1 MFTFGLTSVAL
12 WAADAAEP
20 SGGKPG
26 GMPPDLDDVVPS
38 GGDQYRDWF
47 TRMCLYM
54 VLKDRGDAADSHGD
68 TVVIGTEYGNTEA
81 MASLLRE
88 ARTQGRLL
96 SAQRFPN
103 AITGSASAFVNMS
116 IGATGRNMTLNAGR
130 LTPVLAMWQC
140 LRALASGQSAKSHL
154 LIGDVYSPEAL
165 TDAASHGAD
174 SPCHSAVMHAVFA
187 AGSQFAADFDFSP
200 SSSDVDPGM
209 FKPLER
215 NAAPATAQFLREV
228 QTFDAFGEAL
238 FECRGPSRHRASVTV
253 VRAVATD
260 GSTTAPSQAAAL

>member
-1 MFTFGLTSVAL
+1 MFTFGLTSVAF

-20 SGGKPG
+20 SDGRPS

-38 GGDQYRDWF
+38 SGDQYRDWF

-54 VLKDRGDAADSHGD
+54 VLKDREGAADSHGD

-88 ARTQGRLL
+88 ARTPGRVL

-116 IGATGRNMTLNAGR
+116 IGATGRNMTLTAGR

-140 LRALASGQSAKSHL
+140 LRSLSSGQSARSHL

-165 TDAASHGAD
+165 TDATSDGTG
-174 SPCHSAVMHAVFA
+174 SPCRSAMMHAVFA
-187 AGSQFAADFDFSP
+187 SGRQFAADFDFSP

-215 NAAPATAQFLREV
+215 NAAPATAQFLRVV
-228 QTFDAFGEAL
+228 QTLDAFGEAL
-238 FECRGPSRHRASVTV
+238 FECQGPSRRRASVTV
-253 VRAVATD
+253 VRAVAAH
-260 GSTTAPSQAAAL
+260 GSASAPSQAAAL